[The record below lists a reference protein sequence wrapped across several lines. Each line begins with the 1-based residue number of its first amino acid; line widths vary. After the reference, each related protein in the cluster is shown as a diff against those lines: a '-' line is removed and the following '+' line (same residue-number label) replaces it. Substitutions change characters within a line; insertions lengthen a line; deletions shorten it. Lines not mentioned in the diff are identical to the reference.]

1 MLANKAMCPRSIA
14 LAISGV
20 LSPASRLG
28 GHLTYYVD
36 SSVADHSNG
45 ESSPAKVWKSLDKV
59 YRALF
64 QPANQIFSPRDLIYR
79 PTLDNY
85 RVLIPPYSIAISDK

>member
-1 MLANKAMCPRSIA
+1 VSEIDRPRHFR
-14 LAISGV
+14 V

-45 ESSPAKVWKSLDKV
+45 ESSPAKVWKSLD
-59 YRALF
+59 
-64 QPANQIFSPRDLIYR
+64 NQILFKAGTSYTGQRSTI
-79 PTLDNY
+79 TEF
-85 RVLIPPYSIAISDK
+85 